1 VKRVYKIVAVESV
14 EGGFQVTLDGK
25 PLSTPA
31 RAPLVLPQRRLIEA
45 IAAEWD
51 AQIDKIVPKSMPLMQ
66 LASTSIDHVG
76 PQRERIAADVVAYAA
91 TDLVCYRADIP
102 LALTKREQE
111 VWQPLVDWV
120 RSEFDA
126 PLTIITGVMPQ
137 PQPTETLGALRATI
151 DGLGDMELTALHALT
166 VATGSLVIGLAAMK
180 GRIDADAAWAA
191 SLLDETYQIE
201 QWGEDAE
208 AAKRRRA
215 LLQDIRNAVQFLELL
230 RA

>member
-1 VKRVYKIVAVESV
+1 MKRVYKIVAVEAV
-14 EGGFQVTLDGK
+14 EGGFRVTLDGK
-25 PLSTPA
+25 PLRTPV

-51 AQIDKIVPKSMPLMQ
+51 AQTEKVVPDSMPLMQ
-66 LASTSIDHVG
+66 LASTAIDRVR
-76 PQRERIAADVVAYAA
+76 PQRARIAADVAAYAA
-91 TDLVCYRADIP
+91 TDLVCYRADSP
-102 LALTKREQE
+102 LALMKRQQE

-126 PLTIITGVMPQ
+126 PLTIVAGVMPQ
-137 PQPTETLGALRATI
+137 PQPTKALGALRTVI
-151 DGLGDMELTALHALT
+151 DGLDDLELTALHALT
-166 VATGSLVIGLAAMK
+166 AATGSLVIGLATMK

-191 SLLDETYQIE
+191 SQLDETYQNE

-215 LLQDIRNAVQFLELL
+215 VLQDIRNAAQFLELRL
-230 RA
+230 S